1 MSESVWAYISCP
13 IVSRPQLDPDGFLSS
28 QGMLTLRPS
37 CGITMGKKDSLKSL
51 LLRAWRERWDE
62 QVWGIAI
69 KQVCIANLQVLPVSR
84 GEGTTHRQMR
94 NSV

>member
-1 MSESVWAYISCP
+1 
-13 IVSRPQLDPDGFLSS
+13 
-28 QGMLTLRPS
+28 MLTLRPT

-69 KQVCIANLQVLPVSR
+69 KQVRI
-84 GEGTTHRQMR
+84 THPAWDEL
-94 NSV
+94 VPALAVG